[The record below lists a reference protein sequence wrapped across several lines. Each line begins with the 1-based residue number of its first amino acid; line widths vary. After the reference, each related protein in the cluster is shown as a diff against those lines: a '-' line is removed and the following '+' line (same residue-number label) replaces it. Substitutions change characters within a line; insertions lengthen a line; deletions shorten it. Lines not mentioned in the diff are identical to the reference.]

1 MEEDNLYTAIIIGV
15 SVFIGILT
23 VSAIIIFFNSS
34 LDLVRNVG
42 GGYDYSR
49 VYRGDIESTLLMSN
63 TGNYIKG
70 TSVRNLIN
78 YYVQDVHVEMILT
91 NIKYIDSSGNIQSY
105 PDITIHSK
113 DNNLRK
119 YNFDRASR
127 YLMDNQDFV
136 ITVDELDSDV
146 GSMIITIRGV

>member
-1 MEEDNLYTAIIIGV
+1 MSFNVAK
-15 SVFIGILT
+15 SVIDQVASRYDTSITHIEFLLFGGEPLLR
-23 VSAIIIFFNSS
+23 FP
-34 LDLVRNVG
+34 LVQSIV
-42 GGYDYSR
+42 
-49 VYRGDIESTLLMSN
+49 
-63 TGNYIKG
+63 
-70 TSVRNLIN
+70 
-78 YYVQDVHVEMILT
+78 
-91 NIKYIDSSGNIQSY
+91 KYIDSSGNIQSY

-136 ITVDELDSDV
+136 ISVDELDSDV